1 MRNPQYSLKIRS
13 QTGYGKEIY
22 EFQSAD
28 GIESKNS
35 FRDEELAIA
44 EHLEPAE
51 DDEILVAESG
61 YGFLGAVLGDMTP
74 EAETVLAET
83 SDRAYQLSK
92 QNMELNDI
100 QNTECIKTGFYDEI
114 DRSFDCIV
122 YAPKAY
128 QPVDFVKHRLEN
140 LVNLLEEGGQ
150 LIISG
155 KKKTGFKRYRKHLAG
170 FEGEVSKSGQEGDV
184 KLYSYRKTSD
194 FTPERTEI
202 EKKYSA
208 QVNDVQMSFITCEG
222 LFSSGSLDQGTRVLL
237 ENLELPE
244 KGSILDLAS
253 GYGTITAYMSGHS
266 EGDHEFYL
274 SDDSGPAVRYVEK
287 NMEQN
292 EVSDFHLEH
301 ADCLDCF
308 KDESFDL
315 IVSNPPTHQGRGI
328 TTEMFEQS
336 YSHLNRKGRL
346 VIVYNSNMNFEDQLK
361 DIFGKVDIL
370 AEEKGFKVA
379 EAQKS

>member
-13 QTGYGKEIY
+13 QDGYGKEIY

-44 EHLEPAE
+44 EHVEPAE
-51 DDEILVAESG
+51 NDDILVAESG

-83 SDRAYQLSK
+83 NDRAYQLSK

-100 QNTECIKTGFYDEI
+100 QNTDCIKKGFYDEI
-114 DRSFDCIV
+114 DRTFDCIV

-128 QPVDFVKHRLEN
+128 QPVDFVKRRLEN
-140 LVNLLEEGGQ
+140 LVNLLDEDGQ

-170 FEGEVSKSGQEGDV
+170 FEGEVSKTGQEGDV
-184 KLYSYRKTSD
+184 KIYSYRKTSD

-202 EKKYSA
+202 EKKYST
-208 QVNDVQMSFITCEG
+208 QVKDVQMEFITCEG
-222 LFSSGSLDQGTRVLL
+222 LFSSSSLDQGTRVLL

-253 GYGTITAYMSGHS
+253 GYGTITAYMSGRS
-266 EGDHEFYL
+266 EGDLEFYL
-274 SDDSGPAVRYVEK
+274 SDDSGPAVRYAEK
-287 NMEQN
+287 NMEEN

-308 KDESFDL
+308 KDESFDM
-315 IVSNPPTHQGRGI
+315 IVSNPPTHQGEAV
-328 TTEMFEQS
+328 TNEMFDQS
-336 YSHLNRKGRL
+336 YKSLRQGGEL
-346 VIVYNSNMNFEDQLK
+346 YLVYNQNMRY
-361 DIFGKVDIL
+361 
-370 AEEKGFKVA
+370 EEKL
-379 EAQKS
+379 QKKFREVEILEKENNYAVTRATK